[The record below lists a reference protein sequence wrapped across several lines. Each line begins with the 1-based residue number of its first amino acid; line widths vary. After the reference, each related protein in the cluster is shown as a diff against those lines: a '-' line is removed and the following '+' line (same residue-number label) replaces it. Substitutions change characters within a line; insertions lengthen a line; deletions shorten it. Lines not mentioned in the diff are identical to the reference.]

1 MKFQDIRRHFETPV
15 IDCCNSFGIQ
25 YRPENTLDPTGDAAS
40 EYVLARLQFG
50 RMSEEVVGDCAEPEN
65 IRGVF
70 IVEYF
75 GPKGIGPARAQEV
88 MECIFCALAATQ
100 GVSNLVGPNFTSLD
114 ERPHFFASLS
124 MAVSASDKYIES
136 V

>member
-1 MKFQDIRRHFETPV
+1 MKFQDIRRHFEIPV
-15 IDCCNSFGIQ
+15 VDCCTLFGIQ

-40 EYVLARLQFG
+40 EYVVARLQFG
-50 RMSEEVVGDCAEPEN
+50 RMSEEVVGNCAELEN

-75 GPKGIGPARAQEV
+75 GPKGNGPARAQEV
-88 MECIFCALAATQ
+88 MECMFCSFAATA
-100 GVSNLVGPNFTSLD
+100 GVSNIVGPNFTSLD

-124 MAVSASDKYIES
+124 MAISASDKYIES